1 MNMNEPV
8 DRRTRAYREQAAATP
23 YNPGISNAANSMS
36 NMNATT
42 APATD
47 LPQRPARKPFGS
59 MSLKLDYPQREGF
72 HRHWFNDIPGRIGR
86 AQEAGYEH
94 IKDRDGKPVSRIVGS
109 AEGGGAL
116 TAFLMEIPEEWYRQ
130 DMAQEQ
136 QIIHDKESA
145 MKRGV
150 SEGQEGEGQYV
161 PKQGISI
168 RQG

>member
-1 MNMNEPV
+1 MNEIV
-8 DRRTRAYREQAAATP
+8 DRRTRAYREQASQGAL
-23 YNPGISNAANSMS
+23 NAPA
-36 NMNATT
+36 

-72 HRHWFNDIPGRIGR
+72 HRHWFNDIPGRVSR

-94 IKDRDGKPVSRIVGS
+94 VKDRDGKPVSRTVGT

-116 TAFLMEIPEEWYRQ
+116 TAFLMEIPEEWYQQ

-136 QIIHDKESA
+136 RIIDDKEAA
-145 MKRGV
+145 MRRGV
-150 SEGQEGEGQYV
+150 SEGAEGEGQYV
-161 PKQGISI
+161 PRQGIKIS
-168 RQG
+168 QGK